1 MWCHSYGMHITLN
14 LLLKTQKRKTFGP
27 VNEYYNLLVCYYIN
41 ILMHASCDVFLSDA
55 YLWEARCVSWYLW
68 EAKCVSCF
76 NCDAINIMSFFMFIT
91 SYNDITITCLRV
103 DYSHRTMLTT
113 GEVFTI
119 SEKQMSI
126 NIWYAWLD
134 QAKWIYI
141 FVWEF
146 DELFLLFVFKC
157 VTCCNNYNNL
167 NGTSVIQFLPAGTMY
182 HILCLPAFEK
192 SRIQ

>member
-1 MWCHSYGMHITLN
+1 MNITTCWCATTSTFLCMLVVMCFYLMHI
-14 LLLKTQKRKTFGP
+14 FGKQ
-27 VNEYYNLLVCYYIN
+27 
-41 ILMHASCDVFLSDA
+41 DVFLDIFGKQNVFLASIVMQ
-55 YLWEARCVSWYLW
+55 L
-68 EAKCVSCF
+68 
-76 NCDAINIMSFFMFIT
+76 MSFFMFIT

-141 FVWEF
+141 FLWEF